1 MSDFPAME
9 YRPSDEGQ
17 IELGPGET
25 SLSFLQRVYRSVTQ
39 PMSRRM
45 QAAMAA
51 LPHEHP
57 KLGAVATVNMSGET
71 YAAMLDRAIERSR
84 AASPTSKLSP
94 TTPLRPSPSPAPK
107 ARGPALRPGIHKPV
121 ASPGMGPELLLGL
134 ALLMDT

>member
-1 MSDFPAME
+1 ME
-9 YRPSDEGQ
+9 DLVDLRPTRTVEEREEV

-25 SLSFLQRVYRSVTQ
+25 SLRFLQRVYRSVTQ

-71 YAAMLDRAIERSR
+71 YAALLDRAIERSGKIAEVR
-84 AASPTSKLSP
+84 QIE
-94 TTPLRPSPSPAPK
+94 
-107 ARGPALRPGIHKPV
+107 PGTDEQ
-121 ASPGMGPELLLGL
+121 S
-134 ALLMDT
+134 